1 MYYYKLVNPSPETRR
16 LCEVAAQVASIQLD
30 IATPPLRYILLD
42 DQGSIALPK
51 RVAGCTRAEANGEI
65 AVYIKAADRTRQELV
80 NTVFHEIR
88 HMKTIED
95 DLRSESLTA
104 LEISERLARLFAT
117 AEAPFGDYD
126 EIMQTLLERGAE
138 LCNSRELDKTAG
150 EFLKLLRAKNPKRA
164 EPIQARLN
172 KIILLDYELSEMEME
187 FPTRQDRA
195 AEYARAG
202 AAILAEI
209 TARQKKA
216 NRASFVEFGLA
227 RARRAAEE
235 VKRREKDIL
244 RRQLAGELWIPP
256 IEPLKNAQE
265 AK

>member
-1 MYYYKLVNPSPETRR
+1 M
-16 LCEVAAQVASIQLD
+16 AAQVASIQLD

-65 AVYIKAADRTRQELV
+65 AVYIKAADRTPQELV

-104 LEISERLARLFAT
+104 LEISERLARFFAT

-150 EFLKLLRAKNPKRA
+150 EFLKLLRAKNPN
-164 EPIQARLN
+164 EPSPFRLA
-172 KIILLDYELSEMEME
+172 S
-187 FPTRQDRA
+187 TR
-195 AEYARAG
+195 
-202 AAILAEI
+202 
-209 TARQKKA
+209 
-216 NRASFVEFGLA
+216 
-227 RARRAAEE
+227 
-235 VKRREKDIL
+235 
-244 RRQLAGELWIPP
+244 
-256 IEPLKNAQE
+256 
-265 AK
+265 